1 MHQLTTDELTNQP
14 DSLLADAR
22 RGEPALVTDHG
33 KPVFMTVPMGEGFDA
48 RSVRLELAARLF
60 DLEQVTLGGAA
71 AMAGLSISEM
81 IDELGRRRIPV
92 IRITPEELDEEL
104 AYARTLADRG

>member
-1 MHQLTTDELTNQP
+1 MHLLTTDELNRQP

-33 KPVFMTVPMGEGFDA
+33 KPVFMTVPIGAGLDA
-48 RSVRLELAARLF
+48 GAVRLELAVRFF
-60 DLEQVTLGGAA
+60 DAEQVSLGGAA

-92 IRITPEELDEEL
+92 IRITPEELEDEL
-104 AYARTLADRG
+104 GYVRTLADRR